1 MIFLEKVAREA
12 RIHIID
18 ARAVDHQIAKHSH
31 ERQYGAVSHHSEHSG
46 QHDERAEHGHDSAR
60 DGYDYG
66 RRACQAKSCHYRIGQ
81 QCVGRKHRRQQ
92 CGLGQ
97 LHPQH
102 EYGHGGSDDQG
113 DAEGEQAEYKP
124 FRQIF
129 LQVIHVY
136 LDACEKHQIEQS
148 DLSEHLETHILV
160 EQSESVRTHSHA
172 GKYQTDDVGYL
183 QPVEQKRSH
192 KYDGHYRQ
200 KYRHRVGDKRRARKD
215 SSKECHSECKIT
227 QNTPYFQ

>member
-1 MIFLEKVAREA
+1 MTR
-12 RIHIID
+12 
-18 ARAVDHQIAKHSH
+18 
-31 ERQYGAVSHHSEHSG
+31 
-46 QHDERAEHGHDSAR
+46 
-60 DGYDYG
+60 
-66 RRACQAKSCHYRIGQ
+66 
-81 QCVGRKHRRQQ
+81 
-92 CGLGQ
+92 
-97 LHPQH
+97 
-102 EYGHGGSDDQG
+102 G